1 MFIGVRLLKS
11 FLGKICVNI
20 VVYMINMSPMST
32 INCKTHMKVWKERL
46 EDYEN
51 LRVFGTKMKV
61 GVQEE

>member
-1 MFIGVRLLKS
+1 
-11 FLGKICVNI
+11 
-20 VVYMINMSPMST
+20 
-32 INCKTHMKVWKERL
+32 MKVWKERL

>member
-1 MFIGVRLLKS
+1 
-11 FLGKICVNI
+11 
-20 VVYMINMSPMST
+20 MST

-61 GVQEE
+61 GVQEEWVSKGQRSKARLVEKGFTQMDG